1 MNNLLIQSATI
12 LDPQSKFYGK
22 IADIL
27 VVDGRILETGK
38 NISVSGTKTITIDAK
53 GMYLSPGFF
62 DLNVNFGDPGLETK
76 EDISTGA
83 AAAAA
88 GGFTGLALMP
98 NTQPPIH
105 SKAEVSYLINR
116 SKNSLVDIYPLG
128 CISHNCEGKELA
140 EMFDMQQSGAIAFT
154 DGKKSVSNAGLMS
167 RALLYT
173 KSFNGLILSHPED
186 QDIAGKAKMNEGVM
200 STYLGMK
207 GNPSLA
213 EELMVSRDIYL
224 AQYNDARVHFS
235 TISTANSV
243 DLIRRAKKAGIK
255 VTCDVAAHALVLTE
269 DLLEGFDS
277 NYKVEPPL
285 RTKTDQKALLA
296 GLKDG
301 TVDAIVSQHT
311 PHEIEYKNVEFEIAS
326 YGITGLQTALPLALK
341 AGLSPEQI
349 VEKMAVNPRNILGL
363 PIPVLEAGNS
373 ANFILFDTLEQWT
386 LNEETNYSKS
396 ENSPFFGKNLT
407 GKIKLV
413 VNNAQYFTY

>member
-1 MNNLLIQSATI
+1 MNKLLIQSATI
-12 LDPQSKFYGK
+12 LDPQSKHHGK

-27 VVDGRILETGK
+27 VVDGMISEIGRNVKSSAK
-38 NISVSGTKTITIDAK
+38 NILTINAK
-53 GMYLSPGFF
+53 GQYLSPGFF

-76 EDISTGA
+76 EDISTGS

-105 SKAEVSYLINR
+105 SKAEVSYVVNR
-116 SKNSLVDIYPLG
+116 AKNNLVDIYPLG
-128 CISHNCEGKELA
+128 CISHNGEGKELA
-140 EMFDMQQSGAIAFT
+140 EMYDMQQSGAIGFT
-154 DGKKSVSNAGLMS
+154 DGKRPVGNAGLMS

-173 KSFNGLILSHPED
+173 KSFNALIFSYAED

-213 EELMVSRDIYL
+213 EELMISRDLYL
-224 AQYNDARVHFS
+224 AQYNDARIHFS
-235 TISTANSV
+235 TVSTANGV
-243 DLIRRAKKAGIK
+243 DLIRKAKKAGVK

-277 NYKVEPPL
+277 NYKLKPPL
-285 RTKTDQKALLA
+285 RTKADQKALVA

-301 TVDAIVSQHT
+301 TIDAIVSQHT
-311 PHEIEYKNVEFEIAS
+311 PHEIEFKNVEFEIAS
-326 YGITGLQTALPLALK
+326 YGITGLQTAFPLALK

-349 VEKMAVNPRNILGL
+349 VEKMAINPRKILGL
-363 PIPVLEAGNS
+363 SIPVLEEGNS
-373 ANFILFDTLEQWT
+373 ANFILLDPSQEWI
-386 LNEETNYSKS
+386 LNDKTNCSRS
-396 ENSPFFGKNLT
+396 ENSPFMGENLS

-413 VNNAQYFTY
+413 YNNAQYFTY

>member
-12 LDPQSKFYGK
+12 LDPQSKLCGK
-22 IADIL
+22 VADIL
-27 VVDGRILETGK
+27 IVDGKISEIGKSVKPSDK
-38 NISVSGTKTITIDAK
+38 NILTINAR
-53 GMYLSPGFF
+53 GQYLSPGFF

-76 EDISTGA
+76 EDINTGA

-105 SKAEVSYLINR
+105 SKAEVSYLVNR
-116 SKNSLVDIYPLG
+116 AKNNLVDIYPLG

-140 EMFDMQQSGAIAFT
+140 EMFDMQQSGAIGFS
-154 DGKKSVSNAGLMS
+154 DGKKPVSNAGLMS

-173 KSFNGLILSHPED
+173 KSFNGLVFSYAED
-186 QDIAGKAKMNEGVM
+186 QDIAGKAKMNEGIM

-213 EELMVSRDIYL
+213 EELMVSRDLYL

-235 TISTANSV
+235 TISTANAV
-243 DLIRRAKKAGIK
+243 DLIRKAKKAGIK

-277 NYKVEPPL
+277 NYKVKPPL
-285 RTKTDQKALLA
+285 RTKADQKALIA
-296 GLKDG
+296 GLKDD
-301 TVDAIVSQHT
+301 TIDAIVSQHT
-311 PHEIEYKNVEFEIAS
+311 PHEIEFKNVEFEIAS
-326 YGITGLQTALPLALK
+326 YGITGLQTAFPLALK

-349 VEKMAVNPRNILGL
+349 VEKMSVNPRKILGL
-363 PIPVLEAGNS
+363 SNPVLETGNS
-373 ANFILFDTLEQWT
+373 ANFILFDPSEEWT
-386 LNEETNYSKS
+386 FDEKTNYSRS
-396 ENSPFFGKNLT
+396 ENSPFMNENLS

-413 VNNAQYFTY
+413 YNNAQYFTY

>member
-12 LDPQSKFYGK
+12 LDPQSKLYGK
-22 IADIL
+22 VADIL
-27 VVDGRILETGK
+27 VVDGQIVEIGK
-38 NISVSGTKTITIDAK
+38 NLQTSEKKTILIKAK
-53 GMYLSPGFF
+53 GQYLSPGFF

-76 EDISTGA
+76 EDILTGA
-83 AAAAA
+83 ATAAA

-105 SKAEVSYLINR
+105 SKAEVSYLVNR
-116 SKNSLVDIYPLG
+116 AKNNLVDIYPLG

-154 DGKKSVSNAGLMS
+154 DGQKSVSNAGLMS

-243 DLIRRAKKAGIK
+243 DLIRKAKKAGIK

-277 NYKVEPPL
+277 NYKVKPPL
-285 RTKTDQKALLA
+285 RTKADQKALIA

-301 TVDAIVSQHT
+301 TIDAIVSQHT
-311 PHEIEYKNVEFEIAS
+311 PHEIEFKNVEFEIAS
-326 YGITGLQTALPLALK
+326 YGILGLQTALPLAIK

-349 VEKMAVNPRNILGL
+349 VEKMAINPRNILGL
-363 PIPVLEAGNS
+363 PIPVLETGNS

-386 LNEETNYSKS
+386 LNEETNLSRS
-396 ENSPFFGKNLT
+396 ENSPFFGESLT

>member
-1 MNNLLIQSATI
+1 MNKLLIQSATI
-12 LDPQSKFYGK
+12 LDPQSKHHGK

-27 VVDGRILETGK
+27 VVDGMISEIGRNVKSSAK
-38 NISVSGTKTITIDAK
+38 NIPTINAK
-53 GMYLSPGFF
+53 GQYLSPGFF

-76 EDISTGA
+76 EDISTGS

-105 SKAEVSYLINR
+105 SKAEVSYLVNR
-116 SKNSLVDIYPLG
+116 AKNNLVDIYPLG
-128 CISHNCEGKELA
+128 CISHNGEGKELA
-140 EMFDMQQSGAIAFT
+140 EMYDMQQSGAIGFT
-154 DGKKSVSNAGLMS
+154 DGKKPISNAGLMS

-173 KSFNGLILSHPED
+173 KTFNGLIFSYAED

-213 EELMVSRDIYL
+213 EELMISRDLYL
-224 AQYNDARVHFS
+224 AQYNEARIHFS
-235 TISTANSV
+235 TVSTAIGV
-243 DLIRRAKKAGIK
+243 DLIRKAKKAGVK

-277 NYKVEPPL
+277 NYKLKPPL
-285 RTKTDQKALLA
+285 RTKADQKALVA

-301 TVDAIVSQHT
+301 TIDAIVSQHT
-311 PHEIEYKNVEFEIAS
+311 PHEIEFKNVEFEIAS
-326 YGITGLQTALPLALK
+326 YGITGLQTAFPLALK

-349 VEKMAVNPRNILGL
+349 VEKMSVNPRKILGL
-363 PIPVLEAGNS
+363 SIPVLEEGNS
-373 ANFILFDTLEQWT
+373 ANFILFDPSQEWI
-386 LNEETNYSKS
+386 LNDKTNCSRS
-396 ENSPFFGKNLT
+396 ENSPFMGENLS

-413 VNNAQYFTY
+413 YNNAQYFTY

>member
-12 LDPQSKFYGK
+12 LDPQSKHFKK

-27 VVDGRILETGK
+27 VVDGKISEIGKSVKSSAKDILTINGK
-38 NISVSGTKTITIDAK
+38 GQ
-53 GMYLSPGFF
+53 YLSPGFF

-105 SKAEVSYLINR
+105 SKAEVSYLVNR
-116 SKNSLVDIYPLG
+116 AKNNLVDIYPLG
-128 CISHNCEGKELA
+128 CISHNGEGKELA
-140 EMFDMQQSGAIAFT
+140 EMFDMQQSGAIGFT
-154 DGKKSVSNAGLMS
+154 DGKKPVSDAGLMS
-167 RALLYT
+167 RALLYS
-173 KSFNGLILSHPED
+173 KSFNGLIFSFAED

-213 EELMVSRDIYL
+213 EELMISRDLYL
-224 AQYNDARVHFS
+224 AQYNDARIHFS
-235 TISTANSV
+235 TISTANGV
-243 DLIRRAKKAGIK
+243 DLIRKAKKAGVK

-269 DLLEGFDS
+269 DFLAEFDS
-277 NYKVEPPL
+277 NYKVRPPL
-285 RTKTDQKALLA
+285 RAKVDQKALIA

-301 TVDAIVSQHT
+301 TIDAIVSQHT
-311 PHEIEYKNVEFEIAS
+311 PHEIEFKNVEFEIAS
-326 YGITGLQTALPLALK
+326 YGITGLQTAFPLALK

-349 VEKMAVNPRNILGL
+349 VEKMSFNPRKILGL
-363 PIPVLEAGNS
+363 SIPVLEKGNF
-373 ANFILFDTLEQWT
+373 ANFILFDPSQEWT
-386 LNEETNYSKS
+386 LTDKTNYSRSK
-396 ENSPFFGKNLT
+396 NSPFIGENLL
-407 GKIKLV
+407 GKISLAY
-413 VNNAQYFTY
+413 NNGQYFAY